1 MLLKKISKKHLRVG
15 ARTWRPPPPREQRI
29 RPTTTTETTT
39 PATAIQETPKQE
51 TPTQET
57 PTQEPEEQTPAQQ
70 NHSAYSQS
78 LNDAHQPTGSYRSRP
93 ISEYNHQPPT
103 QNDPQEYPALDLP
116 QENRSCHSDYARE
129 QLRIAQADHEAA
141 QQRVEEATRKIAA
154 IEPPSQ
160 DTDDLLENTS
170 ISSRPH
176 PQSLAQAEEHQRRRE
191 EIMKAQE
198 LLDIREKEVKAREE
212 QLERMLR
219 EEHEKIEADERRKQ
233 EEAEAVERRRQ
244 EQAEADERRK
254 QEEADRRA
262 QEESRHRTEEEEERR
277 RLERELAEIQRRA
290 EEENRLNRLKYEEE
304 LLKRTEEAKKK
315 AEEEARSKLEEDY
328 RQQRR
333 REQEAFIEEQL
344 LAVRK
349 EKEIREA
356 EIHAQ
361 ALAQQERDRAEAEQN
376 AAKKAMRDR
385 FLAKQLGLETMRSQ
399 QSQRRAELFAS
410 VHRTAVRNLNPVSY
424 ADVYTSPLMSGY
436 STFPVCPSP
445 PRSPH
450 LVPEEVR
457 KAARAEQ
464 QLQARRAQAE
474 REMVEQTQ
482 MLLLEQAR
490 RREAA
495 SAGARQQPT
504 DASAP
509 PPSPS
514 RPGTAPHRRQASDC
528 RSPLPPAPSSQRS
541 TSNTGHNRARQP
553 SVDRRHHRPAHPD
566 QPHPSRPPLGN
577 DFTAQSPAQRS
588 HRSSHPDQAQ
598 DQRSQRSTCPDQGH
612 SSRSPLVNDPP
623 DHAHDHGSQRSGH
636 PDPTHSNRPPLVNDF
651 TTQSPGQRSQR
662 SNHPDQG
669 HSGAARPPHPENPT
683 RMPDYTDYRP
693 PAPPTVHN
701 RSSENLSRRQRA
713 RSVDRRDGLS
723 HADTRLTR
731 SARPAQ
737 LDYTMPN
744 PDPVAQAANSS
755 TSSQETSELAA
766 RIKAILE
773 ARELQKRKREDEEI
787 AKYAAAR
794 DRAREQVIQDC
805 TPPDTSCTGEPHS
818 SEQDGDSKERAAQAA
833 AHFMNKQPFPT
844 PARRRKTSMPHA
856 SSYRHAS
863 AYHHHQRFNSTET
876 ASAGRSEAISESDST
891 VIDHLAGYPNRAI
904 AREIESSYILQ
915 IDHPSPIAYLEGD
928 PQGLQL
934 KAKGNQLACR
944 DLHRIAED
952 LGAKGAIG
960 IRFRDPVLVD
970 SSRVNFSAQGIA
982 LVPDTG
988 SSSGRTGLDGCTPE
1002 RQDVPRR
1009 SDPLDSTTHDPSS
1022 VYQGQRPPH
1031 TPQSEPF
1038 DHSESLKSSPQT
1050 PHPAEDFHSSTSPKR
1065 DEPAKVDREVQTSI
1079 GSGAAPN
1086 PHPPATHT
1094 NPNPYDSHHKA
1105 PGIPSN
1111 HPRERYSPRVL
1122 VEDMYF
1128 DISKRPEGLPMPP
1141 HLFTPKVTL
1150 QSPSEPSGYSPA
1162 SQEFGTPS
1170 PGPSTSQQPI
1180 SPSGAPTLP
1189 FQTPSETTSPTNPDD
1204 SYSPVTSKASGIS
1217 SPISTSHQSSPPA
1230 HQAPPPLPRT
1240 VPVDTQRAVLQDFV
1254 SGHRPSKAPVDPPTF
1269 SAPSKPVVIHSSP
1282 ATTAYPRTP
1291 RVVVQSP
1298 SVTSSPIVPAG
1309 IFSASPKTFTH
1320 DPPPQQS
1327 SRPRPANTS
1336 HSRSSSVAHRGGAR
1350 QEDGAA
1356 QPRPPVGR
1364 EPPASKTPRQI
1375 PLPPESPW
1383 ERPLPPPT
1391 PCELPL
1397 PSSPSLSESAR
1408 RSHPAPSSSS
1418 SGARPDKERVPSR
1431 FSSPWIGD
1439 EWDILRDNLAAI
1451 HKPLTPEPLPAF
1463 RLPRPPGRDSPTHA
1477 LPFIRFDDPCPN

>member
-1 MLLKKISKKHLRVG
+1 MLLKKISKKHLR
-15 ARTWRPPPPREQRI
+15 
-29 RPTTTTETTT
+29 
-39 PATAIQETPKQE
+39 E

-495 SAGARQQPT
+495 SAGAPNAQPAIPGTIAPDSRLSIAVIIARLILTNHTPADLRWVTTLLPNRQPRDPTAPAIQTKHRTRDLSGLPVPTKDTPADLPLSTIFPTTPMTTDLNALVIQHIPT
-504 DASAP
+504 DLRLLTTLLP
-509 PPSPS
+509 N
-514 RPGTAPHRRQASDC
+514 RQVRDLTAPAIQTKHRTRDLSGLPVPTKDTPADLPLSTILPTTPMTTDLNALVIPTQHTPTDLRLLTISLPNHQARDLNVLTI
-528 RSPLPPAPSSQRS
+528 PTKDTPAPL
-541 TSNTGHNRARQP
+541 
-553 SVDRRHHRPAHPD
+553 DHPIPRIPPECQIIQIID
-566 QPHPSRPPLGN
+566 HQPHP
-577 DFTAQSPAQRS
+577 Q
-588 HRSSHPDQAQ
+588 
-598 DQRSQRSTCPDQGH
+598 
-612 SSRSPLVNDPP
+612 
-623 DHAHDHGSQRSGH
+623 
-636 PDPTHSNRPPLVNDF
+636 F
-651 TTQSPGQRSQR
+651 TT
-662 SNHPDQG
+662 
-669 HSGAARPPHPENPT
+669 GAPKT
-683 RMPDYTDYRP
+683 Y
-693 PAPPTVHN
+693 PAGKGRV
-701 RSSENLSRRQRA
+701 
-713 RSVDRRDGLS
+713 
-723 HADTRLTR
+723 
-731 SARPAQ
+731 RPAQ

-1050 PHPAEDFHSSTSPKR
+1050 PHPAEDFHSSASPKR

-1397 PSSPSLSESAR
+1397 PSSPM
-1408 RSHPAPSSSS
+1408 
-1418 SGARPDKERVPSR
+1418 
-1431 FSSPWIGD
+1431 
-1439 EWDILRDNLAAI
+1439 
-1451 HKPLTPEPLPAF
+1451 
-1463 RLPRPPGRDSPTHA
+1463 
-1477 LPFIRFDDPCPN
+1477 PFIRFDDPCPN